1 MTQNKDDKSDD
12 IWNLTADSII
22 EALKDPDRVS
32 PGWAQAALRFLK
44 DKGVQAMDVPQG
56 KIEQMRNILPFKKV
70 V

>member
-1 MTQNKDDKSDD
+1 MTPNKDDKSDD

-22 EALKDPDRVS
+22 DALKDPDRVS

-44 DKGVQAMDVPQG
+44 DNGVQAMDVPQG

-70 V
+70 I

>member
-1 MTQNKDDKSDD
+1 MTTSKDDKSDA
-12 IWNLTADSII
+12 IWNLTADQII
-22 EALKDPDRVS
+22 AALKDPDRVS

-44 DKGVQAMDVPQG
+44 DNGVQGMDIPNG

>member
-1 MTQNKDDKSDD
+1 MTTSKDDKSDA
-12 IWNLTADSII
+12 IWNLTADQII
-22 EALKDPDRVS
+22 QALQDPDRVS

-44 DKGVQAMDVPQG
+44 DNGVQGMDIPNG